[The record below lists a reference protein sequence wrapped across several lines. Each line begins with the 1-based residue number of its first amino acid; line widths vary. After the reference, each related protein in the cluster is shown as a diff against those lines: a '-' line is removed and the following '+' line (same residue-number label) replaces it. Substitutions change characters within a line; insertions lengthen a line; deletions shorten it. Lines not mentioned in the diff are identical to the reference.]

1 MAQYYSSKA
10 IVLSA
15 IKYGDTSRIVRLY
28 TDQFGLISVL
38 INSVSSKKSTVRS
51 SMLLPLTLLE
61 IVHTHKGNDK
71 LDRIKEAKMDLT
83 YTSIPYDAVRNA
95 IALFLAELFGKVL
108 REETENIEKF
118 NFVRSACLV
127 LDTLENVPAAFHLS
141 IWSKLSMY
149 LGFSPDVNQAK
160 MGDYFDLQDG
170 QFLSYPSVL
179 HSYLDQNTTANF
191 IKAMSW
197 GFEGPL
203 SMSKKDRND
212 LFDGLLQFMN
222 LHYEGFGNFK
232 TIAVLGELF
241 N

>member
-1 MAQYYSSKA
+1 MPQYYSSKA

-15 IKYGDTSRIVRLY
+15 IRYGDNSRIVRLY

-38 INSVSSKKSTVRS
+38 INSVSSKKSAVRS

-61 IVHTHKGNDK
+61 IIHTHKGDEK

-118 NFVRSACLV
+118 NFVRSACLA
-127 LDTLENVPAAFHLS
+127 LDTLENVPPAFHLS
-141 IWSKLSMY
+141 IWSKFSLY

-170 QFLSYPSVL
+170 QFLSHPSVL
-179 HSYLDQNTTANF
+179 HPYLDQNTTANF
-191 IKAMSW
+191 IKAMRWS
-197 GFEGPL
+197 FEGPL
-203 SMSKKDRND
+203 IISRKDRTD
-212 LFDGLLQFMN
+212 LFEGLLQFMN
-222 LHYEGFGNFK
+222 IHYEGFGKFK
-232 TIAVLGELF
+232 STEVLGELF
-241 N
+241 S

>member
-38 INSVSSKKSTVRS
+38 INSVSSKKSAVRS

-61 IVHTHKGNDK
+61 IIHTHKGDDK

-108 REETENIEKF
+108 REETENIDEKESEPSDEAPREPEGEKTP
-118 NFVRSACLV
+118 NKPEPEKKEDR
-127 LDTLENVPAAFHLS
+127 DPLEEDEDAIENYIFH
-141 IWSKLSMY
+141 
-149 LGFSPDVNQAK
+149 
-160 MGDYFDLQDG
+160 
-170 QFLSYPSVL
+170 
-179 HSYLDQNTTANF
+179 
-191 IKAMSW
+191 
-197 GFEGPL
+197 E
-203 SMSKKDRND
+203 
-212 LFDGLLQFMN
+212 
-222 LHYEGFGNFK
+222 E
-232 TIAVLGELF
+232 
-241 N
+241 

>member
-1 MAQYYSSKA
+1 MARYYSSKA

-15 IKYGDTSRIVRLY
+15 LKYGETSRIIRLY
-28 TDQFGLISVL
+28 TDKFGLVSVL
-38 INSVSSKKSTVRS
+38 INSISSKKSSVRS

-61 IVHTHKGNDK
+61 IIHTYRGDDK

-83 YTSIPYDAVRNA
+83 YSAIPYDPVRNA
-95 IALFLAELFGKVL
+95 SALFLAELFGKVL

-118 NFVRSACLV
+118 NFVRSACLA
-127 LDTLENVPAAFHLS
+127 LDTLENLPAAFHLS
-141 IWSKLSMY
+141 IWCKLTFY

-160 MGDYFDLQDG
+160 MDDYFDLKDG
-170 QFLSYPSVL
+170 EFLSQPSEL
-179 HSYLDQNTTANF
+179 HPYLNQGTTKNF

-203 SMSKKDRND
+203 IMSKKERND
-212 LFDGLLQFMN
+212 LFDGLLKFMN
-222 LHYEGFGNFK
+222 IHYDGFGNFK
-232 TIAVLGELF
+232 TTPVLRELF